1 MKWSFA
7 FCLVLVLFVFKSKA
21 QHVEK
26 LVAPHF
32 ENAYKVND
40 KLYRSEQPSKS
51 GFTYLD
57 SLGIG
62 VALNLRNRV
71 RDQRYAKNTTLD
83 LKHIRINSW
92 RMDYDDILEAL
103 SIIKNSTSPVLV
115 HCKHGADR
123 TGVVVASYRIAFE
136 GWTKE
141 QAIEE
146 FLNEGYGYHQKWLP
160 NLLKLLESLDE
171 EKLRGDVELRVT
183 CLGF

>member
-1 MKWSFA
+1 MNVTLRIVF
-7 FCLVLVLFVFKSKA
+7 LVTTLLVFDGNA
-21 QHVEK
+21 QPVKK
-26 LVAPHF
+26 LVTPNF

-40 KLYRSEQPSKS
+40 KIYRSEQPSAA
-51 GFTYLD
+51 GFIYLD

-62 VALNLRNRV
+62 VSLNLRNRLSDK
-71 RDQRYAKNTTLD
+71 RFAKNTAID
-83 LKHIRINSW
+83 LKRIRINSW

-103 SIIKNSTSPVLV
+103 KIIKNSTSPVLV

-141 QAIEE
+141 KAIEE

-160 NLLKLLESLDE
+160 NLLKLLESLEE
-171 EKLRGDVELRVT
+171 EKLRGDVVF
-183 CLGF
+183 GV